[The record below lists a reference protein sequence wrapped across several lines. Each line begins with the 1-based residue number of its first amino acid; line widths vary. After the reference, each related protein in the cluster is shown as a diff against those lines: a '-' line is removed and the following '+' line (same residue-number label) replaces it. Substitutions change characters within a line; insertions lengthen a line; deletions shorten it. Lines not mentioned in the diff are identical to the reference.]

1 MTDQKPVNRE
11 QGTVTQLPERKGLKK
26 GVYLL
31 PNLITTGALFSGF
44 YAIIAA
50 TTGGFETACIA
61 IVIAGFLDAL
71 DGRIARLTNT
81 TSQFGVQYDSM
92 ADLVAFGVAPAVLLF
107 SWALQDLGK
116 IGWIIAFLYMCCAA
130 LRLARFN
137 IAPETKI
144 FYGLASPA
152 AAGTMSTLVWISV
165 DNFPPME
172 SVEIS
177 VLVALFTTVVAFLMV
192 SNVKYFSPKNIKGRV
207 PFPIM
212 LGAVLLFIVVAIYPP
227 GMLFCV
233 GLAYGVSGP
242 IQALL
247 RLAGGKNNT
256 SEL

>member
-1 MTDQKPVNRE
+1 M
-11 QGTVTQLPERKGLKK
+11 
-26 GVYLL
+26 
-31 PNLITTGALFSGF
+31 S
-44 YAIIAA
+44 
-50 TTGGFETACIA
+50 
-61 IVIAGFLDAL
+61 
-71 DGRIARLTNT
+71 
-81 TSQFGVQYDSM
+81 
-92 ADLVAFGVAPAVLLF
+92 DLVAFGVAPAILLF

-116 IGWIIAFLYMCCAA
+116 IGWIVAFLYMCCAA

-137 IAPETKI
+137 MAPDTKI

-172 SVEIS
+172 SVEVS
-177 VLVALFTTVVAFLMV
+177 VLVAIFTTVVAFLMV

-212 LGAVLLFIVVAIYPP
+212 LVAVLLFIVVAVYPP

-233 GLAYGVSGP
+233 GLAYGLSGP

-247 RLAGGKNNT
+247 RLVRGKDNA
-256 SEL
+256 SEV